1 MKIELLKNPEMIRK
15 RFIDRFLEDR
25 DRFQITHK
33 EFVKQLKEFDQ
44 WFDQSYMWDRL
55 PHDVPAVTI
64 SQALELLKSR
74 KGDVL
79 FMSECEGFHA
89 TCYLPIN
96 GEKVEG
102 FVAKADPKELA
113 DRIAYEWY
121 EGWKLLQEN
130 RYPANFLWVLHIN
143 TVFLPCFSPNTRTHH
158 KSRVYIRRVFR
169 TQLTVFLPEDATCRL
184 LPPQSKPY
192 SVPCL
197 CTDTPAASFW
207 APSGT
212 SQA

>member
-25 DRFQITHK
+25 DRFQITHQ
-33 EFVKQLKEFDQ
+33 EFIGQLKEFDQ

-55 PHDVPAVTI
+55 PHDVPVVTI

-89 TCYLPIN
+89 TCHLPIN
-96 GEKVEG
+96 GENVEG

-130 RYPANFLWVLHIN
+130 RY
-143 TVFLPCFSPNTRTHH
+143 LPET
-158 KSRVYIRRVFR
+158 
-169 TQLTVFLPEDATCRL
+169 LPEDLYVFDETYDWMIVFTHETDWDSDDTEEGLETRFCRAYGL
-184 LPPQSKPY
+184 NL
-192 SVPCL
+192 
-197 CTDTPAASFW
+197 
-207 APSGT
+207 
-212 SQA
+212 